1 MRGSRCAFS
10 TAAALHRIFVAPIES
25 SSLRCQNQTRLRRAL
40 KLHPI
45 TLQSRSYASSPKN
58 KQHQRRLPRDE
69 EIAFRTIYVVSEDNK
84 LSEPVSTSTILSSL
98 DRRTETLV
106 MVSLASDEQ
115 SFPICK
121 IQNKKALR
129 EAEKSRSKKKDNPS
143 ATVKT
148 IELNWAI
155 DAHDLKHRLE
165 RVKDFLVKGW
175 RVDIVM
181 AGKKGGRKATPEEAQ
196 SCLAAVREAI
206 AEVDGAKEWKSING
220 TVGGL
225 VTVYAEGREQR

>member
-1 MRGSRCAFS
+1 
-10 TAAALHRIFVAPIES
+10 
-25 SSLRCQNQTRLRRAL
+25 
-40 KLHPI
+40 
-45 TLQSRSYASSPKN
+45 
-58 KQHQRRLPRDE
+58 
-69 EIAFRTIYVVSEDNK
+69 
-84 LSEPVSTSTILSSL
+84 
-98 DRRTETLV
+98 
-106 MVSLASDEQ
+106 MVSLAPDEQ

-121 IQNKKALR
+121 IQNKRNLR
-129 EAEKSRSKKKDNPS
+129 EAEKARSKKKDSPS

-175 RVDIVM
+175 RVDIIM
-181 AGKKGGRKATPEEAQ
+181 AGKKRGRKATPEEAQ

-206 AEVDGAKEWKSING
+206 AEVEGAKEWKSMNG

-225 VTVYAEGREQR
+225 VTVYAEGREQKLGVSFERANV